1 KTEQDVLLDL
11 AAHPLVIH
19 DEQIGPGTVS
29 LRTNEQIGAPVSP
42 SWITRRRNTITDCDY
57 FEIRRDTR
65 ISRWQA
71 SGCLESTGCGQL
83 ASPTVEDEPQSV
95 PATAIGSIEGLRTP
109 NKTLST
115 PIRNYGDISPSVEEC
130 FEAGQACPAPTAG

>member
-83 ASPTVEDEPQSV
+83 ASPTVEDECGASTILV
-95 PATAIGSIEGLRTP
+95 PGHRAMG
-109 NKTLST
+109 
-115 PIRNYGDISPSVEEC
+115 GDGGGPWD
-130 FEAGQACPAPTAG
+130 